1 MISVV
6 IPVYNLEKYIEQTL
20 DSVLAQNIS
29 DMEIILVDD
38 MSTDNSASIINR
50 YKARHIEAPIRLI
63 EPGEKLKAHGARNL
77 GIRESGGRYIAFLD
91 GDDLWKPGKLEKQLK
106 VMEEKK
112 CGFSYTGYEFADKDA
127 TPMGKVVKVPAK
139 ITYKR
144 ALRNTTI
151 FTSTVVFD
159 TDIVPKEE
167 LVFPDIKSEDTA
179 LWFKLLRKGYAAC
192 GIQENFVLYRRTG
205 NSLSS
210 DKSDA
215 ARRIWN
221 LYRKSEQL
229 PFLYSC
235 FCFIGWGFN
244 AVKRRI

>member
-29 DMEIILVDD
+29 NLEIVLVDD
-38 MSTDNSASIINR
+38 MSTDNSVAVINK

-63 EPGEKLKAHGARNL
+63 EPGKKLRAHGARNL

-91 GDDLWKPGKLEKQLK
+91 GDDLWIEGKIEKQLNL
-106 VMEEKK
+106 MEEKK
-112 CGFSYTGYEFADKDA
+112 CGFSYTGYEFADKNA
-127 TPMGKVVKVPAK
+127 SPTGKIVRVPSV
-139 ITYKR
+139 ITYKK
-144 ALRNTTI
+144 ALKNTTI
-151 FTSTVVFD
+151 FTSTVIFD
-159 TDIVPKEE
+159 TQIVPKEE

-179 LWFKLLRKGYAAC
+179 LWFKLLRKGYLAC
-192 GIQENFVLYRRTG
+192 GLDENLVLYRRTG

-221 LYRKSEQL
+221 LYRKSEGL

-235 FCFIGWGFN
+235 ICFMGWGFN
-244 AVKRRI
+244 AIKRRI